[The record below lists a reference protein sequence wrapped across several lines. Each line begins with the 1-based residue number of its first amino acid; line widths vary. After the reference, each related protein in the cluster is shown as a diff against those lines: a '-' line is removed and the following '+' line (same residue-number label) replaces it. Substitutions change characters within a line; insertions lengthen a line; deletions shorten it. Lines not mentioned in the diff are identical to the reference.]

1 MSMEQTVSRDIPVKE
16 SALQINPVIFDELTF
31 KRLSNKHFGE
41 SKVQLKISQII
52 QKLEDSHYRVII
64 KVEAVQEEEFSATV
78 QISGYCTIDE
88 NDPAKDQLLKRNTLA
103 ILFPYIR
110 SELTLLTAQPETDP
124 IVWPVMNIQA
134 MMDEATEINPDD
146 AKESTDQTQKNQ

>member
-1 MSMEQTVSRDIPVKE
+1 MEQTVSRDIPVKE

-41 SKVQLKISQII
+41 SKVQLKIGQII

-146 AKESTDQTQKNQ
+146 AKESTDQTQDDQ

>member
-1 MSMEQTVSRDIPVKE
+1 MSMEQAISRDIPVKE
-16 SALQINPVIFDELTF
+16 SALQINPVVFDELTF

-41 SKVQLKISQII
+41 SKVQLKIGQII
-52 QKLEDSHYRVII
+52 QKLKDSHYRVII

-88 NDPAKDQLLKRNTLA
+88 NDPAKDQLLKGNTLA

-146 AKESTDQTQKNQ
+146 TKESMDQTKDDQ

>member
-1 MSMEQTVSRDIPVKE
+1 MEQTVSRDIPVKE

-41 SKVQLKISQII
+41 SKVQLKIGQII

>member
-1 MSMEQTVSRDIPVKE
+1 MEQTVSRDIPVKE

>member
-1 MSMEQTVSRDIPVKE
+1 MEQTISRDIPVKE
-16 SALQINPVIFDELTF
+16 SALQINPVVFDELTF

-41 SKVQLKISQII
+41 SKVQLKIGQII
-52 QKLEDSHYRVII
+52 QKLKDSHYRVII

-146 AKESTDQTQKNQ
+146 AKESTDQTQDDQ

>member
-1 MSMEQTVSRDIPVKE
+1 MEQTVSRDIPVKE

-41 SKVQLKISQII
+41 SKVQLKIGQII

-134 MMDEATEINPDD
+134 MMDEAIEINPDD

>member
-1 MSMEQTVSRDIPVKE
+1 MEQTISRDIPVKE
-16 SALQINPVIFDELTF
+16 SALQINTVIVDELTF

-41 SKVQLKISQII
+41 SKIQLKIGQII
-52 QKLEDSHYRVII
+52 QKLKDSHYRVII

-146 AKESTDQTQKNQ
+146 AKESTDQTQDDQ

>member
-1 MSMEQTVSRDIPVKE
+1 MEQAISRDIPVKE
-16 SALQINPVIFDELTF
+16 SALQINPVVFDELTF

-41 SKVQLKISQII
+41 SKVQLKIGQII
-52 QKLEDSHYRVII
+52 QKLKDSHYRVII

-146 AKESTDQTQKNQ
+146 AKESTDQTQDDQ

>member
-1 MSMEQTVSRDIPVKE
+1 MEQAISRDIPVKE
-16 SALQINPVIFDELTF
+16 SALQINPVVFDELTF

-41 SKVQLKISQII
+41 SKVQLKIGQII
-52 QKLEDSHYRVII
+52 QKLKDSHYRVII

-88 NDPAKDQLLKRNTLA
+88 NDPAKDQLLKGNTLA

-146 AKESTDQTQKNQ
+146 AKESTDQTQDDQ

>member
-1 MSMEQTVSRDIPVKE
+1 MEQAISRDIPVKE
-16 SALQINPVIFDELTF
+16 SALQINPVVFDELTF

-41 SKVQLKISQII
+41 SKVQLKIGQII
-52 QKLEDSHYRVII
+52 QKLKDSHYRVII

-88 NDPAKDQLLKRNTLA
+88 NDPAKDQLLKGNTLA

-146 AKESTDQTQKNQ
+146 TKESMDQTKDDQ

>member
-41 SKVQLKISQII
+41 SKVQLKIGQII

>member
-1 MSMEQTVSRDIPVKE
+1 MEQTISRDIPVKE

-41 SKVQLKISQII
+41 SKIQLKIGQII
-52 QKLEDSHYRVII
+52 QKLKDSHYRVII

-146 AKESTDQTQKNQ
+146 AKESTDQTQDDQ

>member
-1 MSMEQTVSRDIPVKE
+1 MEQTISRDIPVKE

-41 SKVQLKISQII
+41 SKIQLKIGQII
-52 QKLEDSHYRVII
+52 QKLKDTHYRVII

-146 AKESTDQTQKNQ
+146 AKESTDQTQDDQ

>member
-1 MSMEQTVSRDIPVKE
+1 MEQAISRDIPVKE
-16 SALQINPVIFDELTF
+16 SALQINPVVFDELTF

-41 SKVQLKISQII
+41 SKVQLKIGQII

-88 NDPAKDQLLKRNTLA
+88 NDLAKDQLLKRNTLA

-146 AKESTDQTQKNQ
+146 AKESTDQTQDDQ